1 MFGFRVLSAAVVLL
15 TLLPCSVLAQ
25 APPFDP
31 RDAQR
36 RPADLVF
43 EDEPV
48 YVMDRPMPALSVR
61 DLDWGYIDPPLA
73 PRRVQ
78 LHDIISIVVD
88 EKSEVTLRSAFNRQR
103 TNTLKAELLEWIRI
117 GKRNRLENAAA
128 NEPTI
133 DGNLTDRIQS
143 SGIVTDQEGIRYR
156 IAATVVNVLPNG
168 NVVLEARK
176 SIRTDRDV
184 WRFSLT
190 GVIASHNIR
199 RDMTALSE
207 NIANLDVVK
216 TRSGKVHSSTKTRWG
231 TRLYDLLWPF

>member
-1 MFGFRVLSAAVVLL
+1 MTYIPATIA
-15 TLLPCSVLAQ
+15 TIVLAGFLQ
-25 APPFDP
+25 STAFAQNPRFDSG
-31 RDAQR
+31 DAR
-36 RPADLVF
+36 RPTDLTF
-43 EDEPV
+43 PDEPN
-48 YVMDRPMPALSVR
+48 YVLEPRMPIYTVR
-61 DLDWGYIDPPLA
+61 DLSWDYIDPPLA

-78 LHDIISIVVD
+78 LHDIISIIVD
-88 EKSEVTLRSAFNRQR
+88 EKSEVTLRSVFNRQR
-103 TNTLKAELLEWIRI
+103 MNTLKAELTDWIRI
-117 GKRNRLENAAA
+117 DSKNRLANAAA
-128 NEPTI
+128 NQPTI
-133 DGNLTDRIQS
+133 EGNLNDRQQTT
-143 SGIVTDQEGIRYR
+143 GQVTDQEGIRYR

-216 TRSGKVHSSTKTRWG
+216 TRSGKVHDSTKVRWG
-231 TRLYDLLWPF
+231 TRLYDMFWPF